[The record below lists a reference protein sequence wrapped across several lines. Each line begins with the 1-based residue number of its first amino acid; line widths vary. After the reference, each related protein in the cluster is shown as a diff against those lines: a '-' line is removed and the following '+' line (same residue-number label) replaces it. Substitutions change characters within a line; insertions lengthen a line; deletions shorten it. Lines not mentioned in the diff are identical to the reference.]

1 MYRWENRKGY
11 TLLYKKQ
18 ASEMQGGILRD
29 RWKCNLN
36 ARLLEAKD
44 IQLKLSSVCKP
55 EREKCADKSWSSTQ
69 NLVSAVNLHLREQFL
84 YLYDGERARWDDL
97 KVAHN
102 TTTLPNEPQTS
113 DYALGP
119 RQETKLA
126 STTHRRSRTT
136 NIAKTFLAFY
146 ITQILTD
153 VLTRVR
159 H

>member
-1 MYRWENRKGY
+1 MWH
-11 TLLYKKQ
+11 KKQ
-18 ASEMQGGILRD
+18 ASQLQGRILRD

-36 ARLLEAKD
+36 ARLQEAKD
-44 IQLKLSSVCKP
+44 VQLKLSSVCKP

-84 YLYDGERARWDDL
+84 YLYDGEGVRWDDL

-102 TTTLPNEPQTS
+102 LTSLPEEPQTS

-119 RQETKLA
+119 GMETKP
-126 STTHRRSRTT
+126 TVTIHRHSRRT
-136 NIAKTFLAFY
+136 NFAKRFLAFY

>member
-1 MYRWENRKGY
+1 
-11 TLLYKKQ
+11 
-18 ASEMQGGILRD
+18 MQGRILRD

-36 ARLLEAKD
+36 AHLLEAKD
-44 IQLKLSSVCKP
+44 VQLKLSSVCKP

-84 YLYDGERARWDDL
+84 YLYDGEGVRWDDL

-102 TTTLPNEPQTS
+102 PTSLSDEPQTS
-113 DYALGP
+113 EYTLGA
-119 RQETKLA
+119 RLETKLTVTA
-126 STTHRRSRTT
+126 HRRSRPNKLARTS
-136 NIAKTFLAFY
+136 IAIY

-153 VLTRVR
+153 VLKRVR